1 MITDDL
7 NTRYLDGTLDWY
19 LSTVV
24 DKCLLNN
31 YLVEIEDLI
40 KRQREILMENRN
52 NYSAQRSITNLFIVR
67 EKVFNRINQIKPKI
81 SF

>member
-24 DKCLLNN
+24 DRCLLNN